1 MLRTPSSRAAACPSI
16 ASPPLVSA
24 LRHERRAPARLA
36 FLQPPLHTF
45 GATARLPPLRGV
57 HATSHAIPRC
67 SLRDPAEAGRCRAL
81 RPQTAELRPR
91 DLCVHLRRRAEA
103 SDVFNLRP
111 QRLCQFNVLSSGLW

>member
-67 SLRDPAEAGRCRAL
+67 SLRDPAE
-81 RPQTAELRPR
+81 LRPR